1 MNYKGLEENILKGCA
16 GLNKKRGKELF
27 NNKSIKSIQGKRV
40 NNIYHI
46 YGKVNH
52 ENKEFSTH
60 IKYDLKKEKLSGFKC
75 TCVKYKEYME
85 QGYPYYCEHIAATSL
100 KFLDSLKNRIQDKKM
115 EEKKEKKEE
124 VKAILNIESKLYYQK
139 VNEINQFF
147 LEFKV
152 GNKAKYPVNNIK
164 TFLYGVFNNK
174 EVEITDNFKYSPS
187 IHQFNRLDLNYLRF
201 IKDNIKIEIIGN
213 KLKISQKQLQYL
225 LEKVPREEV
234 IFKDNYLEYKT
245 KINKGFL
252 DLAFNLREE
261 KGQFILWSEK
271 NLPCPLDNEKRVFLF
286 NREIYLLGK
295 ENSEKFSAIYNDLKK
310 NNFKYFPGNNESFI
324 DIISTLSILTKK
336 VNISD
341 DIRKFIR
348 KYIKGK
354 YFIYREN
361 EYIYCDI
368 NVIYGDKV
376 INILK
381 DNNLVLEWIRDF
393 KYEERLIM
401 AFERYG
407 FIKSN
412 GKMRF
417 IGDDENLFLFL
428 NSKDNELSEFGQ
440 IVLPKNLNEFYIYN
454 SEDLYGTVYEEDWA
468 IKLSYGIKGISEDD
482 FKKAY
487 KAFKNNNR
495 FYKTKN
501 KGFIDLMDYKLRDMF
516 NMINLLNL
524 ENDLDKGISYISK
537 AKISFVKELI
547 NKCDLSF
554 IYNKDSLKSIE
565 EKLKE
570 LKEKDIELTTK
581 VTSILRPYQED
592 GIKWIR
598 DLNNLGFGGIL
609 ADEMGLGK
617 TLQTISFLASNKDK
631 KFIIIVPT
639 SLIFNWRDEFF
650 KFTPEL
656 NIGIVYGDKRDCI
669 IENYKSY
676 NGLITTYGVLKNDL
690 EKFIDKEFD
699 ICIIDEAQNI
709 KNYKSQNAE
718 AVKKI
723 KARFRL
729 ALTGTPI
736 ENNLKELW
744 SIFDFIMPGFLYQ
757 IEEFDSKFNKD
768 NEKSILLLKSLVNPF
783 VLRRTKEEVAKDLPG
798 KSERTVV
805 VKLEKNQEFY
815 YKNYIQNIR
824 DKIKT
829 DSNVQVFS
837 YLIRLRQIC
846 LHPALAFTEYV
857 GGSGKFKI
865 AHKIINSALKEN
877 RKILIFSQFTT
888 VLDMFGDELAK
899 NDTKFYKLS
908 GETLPKERIRLVNSF
923 NESKDVNI
931 FLISLKAGG
940 TGLNLTSANLVIH
953 FDPWWNPAVEEQATD
968 RAHRI
973 GQKKEVEVIKL
984 VAKGTIEESIIN
996 LQNDKKDLIEDI
1008 LSGNSIKSSSINK
1021 EMIQE
1026 LVKNYIEN

>member
-1 MNYKGLEENILKGCA
+1 MNYKRLEENILKNCS
-16 GLNKKRGKELF
+16 GLTKKRGKELF
-27 NNKSIKSIQGKRV
+27 SNKSVKSIQGKRV
-40 NNIYHI
+40 DDIYHI
-46 YGKVNH
+46 YGKLNH
-52 ENKEFSTH
+52 ENKDFSTH
-60 IKYDLKKEKLSGFKC
+60 IKYDLKKEKLCGFKC
-75 TCVKYKEYME
+75 TCIKYKEYIE
-85 QGYPYYCEHIAATSL
+85 QGYSYYCEHIAATSF
-100 KFLDSLKNRIQDKKM
+100 KFLGSLRSKLKDRKIE
-115 EEKKEKKEE
+115 EEKSKL
-124 VKAILNIESKLYYQK
+124 ILNIESKLYYQK
-139 VNEINQFF
+139 VNGINQFL
-147 LEFKV
+147 LELKV
-152 GNKAKYPVNNIK
+152 CNKAKYPVNNIK

-174 EVEITDNFKYSPS
+174 KVELADNFKYSPS
-187 IHQFNRLDLNYLRF
+187 IHKFNKLDLNYLRF
-201 IKDNIKIEIIGN
+201 IKDNIKGEIIGN
-213 KLKISQKQLQYL
+213 KLKIPQKQLNSL
-225 LEKVPREEV
+225 LNEVPREEV

-245 KINKGFL
+245 KINKGLL

-261 KGQFILWSEK
+261 NGKFILWSEK
-271 NLPCPLDNEKRVFLF
+271 NLPYPLDNEKRVFLF

-295 ENSEKFSAIYNDLKK
+295 ESSKRFNTLYNELSK
-310 NNFKYFPGNNESFI
+310 NNFKYFPGNNKSFI
-324 DIISTLSILTKK
+324 DIISTLSVITKK

-341 DIRKFIR
+341 DLRNFLR
-348 KYIKGK
+348 DYLKGR
-354 YFIYREN
+354 YFIYREDKD
-361 EYIYCDI
+361 IYCDI
-368 NVIYGDKV
+368 EVIYGNKG
-376 INILK
+376 IKILK
-381 DNNLVLEWIRDF
+381 DNNLMLEWIRDF

-401 AFERYG
+401 TFERYG

-412 GKMRF
+412 GKMKF
-417 IGDDENLFLFL
+417 IGDDEKLFSFL
-428 NSKDNELSEFGQ
+428 NSKDNELLESGE
-440 IVLPKNLNEFYIYN
+440 IVLPEALNEFYIYT

-487 KAFKNNNR
+487 KSFKNNNR

-501 KGFIDLMDYKLRDMF
+501 RGFIDLMDDKIRDMF

-524 ENDLDKGISYISK
+524 ENDLDKGISYINK
-537 AKISFVKELI
+537 AKISFVQEMI
-547 NKCDLSF
+547 NKFDLSF

-570 LKEKDIELTTK
+570 LKEKDIELTDK
-581 VTSILRPYQED
+581 ITSILRPYQEE

-598 DLNNLGFGGIL
+598 DLYKLGFGGIL

-617 TLQTISFLASNKDK
+617 TLQTISFLASNKEK
-631 KFIIIVPT
+631 KFLIIVPT
-639 SLIFNWRDEFF
+639 SLIFNWRDEFL

-669 IENYKSY
+669 IENYESY

-690 EKFIDKEFD
+690 EKFLDKEFD

-709 KNYKSQNAE
+709 KNYKSQTAQ
-718 AVKKI
+718 AVKQINAK
-723 KARFRL
+723 FRL

-744 SIFDFIMPGFLYQ
+744 SIFNFIMPGFLYS

-768 NEKSILLLKSLVNPF
+768 NDKSVLLLKSLVNPF
-783 VLRRTKEEVAKDLPG
+783 ILRRTKDDVAKDLPG
-798 KSERTVV
+798 KSEKTVL

-815 YKNYIQNIR
+815 YKNYIKNIR
-824 DKIKT
+824 DKIKS

-846 LHPALAFTEYV
+846 LHPALAFPEYI
-857 GGSGKFKI
+857 GDSGKFKA
-865 AHKIINSALKEN
+865 AHKIINSALKAK
-877 RKILIFSQFTT
+877 RKVLIFSQFTT
-888 VLDMFGDELAK
+888 VLDMFGEELTK
-899 NDTKFYKLS
+899 NEIKIYKLS

-953 FDPWWNPAVEEQATD
+953 FDPWWNPAVESQATD

-973 GQKKEVEVIKL
+973 GQKKDVEVIKL
-984 VAKGTIEESIIN
+984 IAKGTIEESIIN

-1008 LSGNSIKSSSINK
+1008 LSGNSIKNSSINRD
-1021 EMIQE
+1021 MIQE

>member
-1 MNYKGLEENILKGCA
+1 MNYKVLEENILKNCA
-16 GLNKKRGKELF
+16 GLTKKKGEELF
-27 NNKSIKSIQGKRV
+27 NNKSINNIQGKRIGD
-40 NNIYHI
+40 IYHI
-46 YGKVNH
+46 YCKLNH
-52 ENKEFSTH
+52 ENKDFSTH
-60 IKYDLKKEKLSGFKC
+60 IKYDLKKEKLCGFKC
-75 TCVKYKEYME
+75 TCIKYKEYME
-85 QGYPYYCEHIAATSL
+85 QGYPYYCEHIAATSF
-100 KFLDSLKNRIQDKKM
+100 KFLNSLKNKIQDRKT
-115 EEKKEKKEE
+115 EEKRKDTKI
-124 VKAILNIESKLYYQK
+124 ILSIESKLYYQK
-139 VNEINQFF
+139 VNGINKFL

-152 GNKAKYPVNNIK
+152 GNKVKYPINNIK
-164 TFLYGVFNNK
+164 TFLYGIFNNK
-174 EVEITDNFKYSPS
+174 ELVIAENFKYSPS
-187 IHQFNRLDLNYLRF
+187 IHQFDKLDLEYLRF
-201 IKDNIKIEIIGN
+201 IKDNVKSEIVGN
-213 KLKISQKQLQYL
+213 KLKISQKQLHFL
-225 LEKVPREEV
+225 LERVPREEI

-261 KGQFILWSEK
+261 NGQFILGSEK
-271 NLPCPLDNEKRVFLF
+271 NLPYPLDNEKRVFLF
-286 NREIYLLGK
+286 NREVYLLEK
-295 ENSEKFSAIYNDLKK
+295 ENSEKFSVLYNDLKK
-310 NNFKYFPGNNESFI
+310 NSFKYFPGNNKSFI
-324 DIISTLSILTKK
+324 EIISTLSILTKK

-341 DIRKFIR
+341 ELRRFLR
-348 KYIKGK
+348 KYIKGR

-368 NVIYGDKV
+368 NVIYGDKAV
-376 INILK
+376 KILK
-381 DNNLVLEWIRDF
+381 DDNLKLEWIRDF

-401 AFERYG
+401 TFERYG

-412 GKMRF
+412 GKMKF
-417 IGDDENLFLFL
+417 IGNDEKLFLFL
-428 NSKDNELSEFGQ
+428 NSKDNEISESGE
-440 IVLPKNLNEFYIYN
+440 IVIPGDLNEFYIYN
-454 SEDLYGTVYEEDWA
+454 AEDLYGTVYEEDWA

-501 KGFIDLMDYKLRDMF
+501 KGFIDLMDDKLRNMF

-537 AKISFVKELI
+537 SKISLVQELI
-547 NKCDLSF
+547 NKCELSF

-581 VTSILRPYQED
+581 LRSILRPYQED

-598 DLNNLGFGGIL
+598 DLYNLDFGGIL

-617 TLQTISFLASNKDK
+617 TLQTISFLACNKNK
-631 KFIIIVPT
+631 KFLIVVPT
-639 SLIFNWRDEFF
+639 SLVFNWRDEFL

-656 NIGIVYGDKRDCI
+656 NIGIVHGDKRDCVVD
-669 IENYKSY
+669 NYESY
-676 NGLITTYGVLKNDL
+676 NGLITTYGVLKKNL
-690 EKFIDKEFD
+690 EKFLDKEFD

-709 KNYKSQNAE
+709 KNYKSQSSK

-723 KARFRL
+723 KAKFRL

-744 SIFDFIMPGFLYQ
+744 SIFDFIMPGFLYE

-768 NEKSILLLKSLVNPF
+768 NEQSILLLKSLVNPF
-783 VLRRTKEEVAKDLPG
+783 ILRRTKEEVAKDLPG

-815 YKNYIQNIR
+815 YKNYVQNIR

-829 DSNVQVFS
+829 DSNIQVFS

-846 LHPALAFTEYV
+846 LHPALAFTEYL
-857 GGSGKFKI
+857 GGSGKFKV
-865 AHKIINSALKEN
+865 AHKIIDSALKEN
-877 RKILIFSQFTT
+877 RKILVFSQFTT
-888 VLDMFGDELAK
+888 VLDMFGDELTK
-899 NDTKFYKLS
+899 CDIKFYKLS
-908 GETLPKERIRLVNSF
+908 GETLPKERIKLVNSF
-923 NESKDVNI
+923 NKSKDVNI

-953 FDPWWNPAVEEQATD
+953 FDPWWNPAVESQATD

-973 GQKKEVEVIKL
+973 GQTKDVEVIKL
-984 VAKGTIEESIIN
+984 VAKGTIEENIIN
-996 LQNDKKDLIEDI
+996 LQNDKKGLIEDI
-1008 LSGNSIKSSSINK
+1008 LSGTSINNSSINK